1 MLEIKEFVN
10 TYKNYYKQFIANFE
24 ESIKIAIMQVGHI
37 PASDRY
43 VRNKIKDCESVG
55 IACMLINLGDE
66 PTTEYVIDVVKQL
79 NDDESITGYI
89 LQLPIPDSLDLKKI
103 KSYFNPEKDIDG
115 FCENAYVYP
124 ATPVG
129 IMSYLKGCSYQFEGK
144 NAVVIG
150 RSDIVGKPMAK
161 MLLDANCTVTI
172 CHSKTKNLKQYTK
185 LADLVIVATG
195 HRNTIVPGM
204 TKKNAVI
211 IDVGINFDE
220 EGKMCGDVSKE
231 LVQGTDYEFLS
242 PVPGGVGLLTRLAVI
257 INTLSLFLL
266 K

>member
-1 MLEIKEFVN
+1 MFNQYIWGLYLKSGGSEVVSKFEFNLTHCITLEYSDFIKGLRQ
-10 TYKNYYKQFIANFE
+10 NYTIYEWIIEYDYKQLTQQYEDYKEVAF
-24 ESIKIAIMQVGHI
+24 
-37 PASDRY
+37 
-43 VRNKIKDCESVG
+43 
-55 IACMLINLGDE
+55 
-66 PTTEYVIDVVKQL
+66 
-79 NDDESITGYI
+79 
-89 LQLPIPDSLDLKKI
+89 PDKTLTFSG
-103 KSYFNPEKDIDG
+103 EKDIDG

-172 CHSKTKNLKQYTK
+172 CHSKTKNLKQYTR
-185 LADLVIVATG
+185 LADLVVVATG

-204 TKKNAVI
+204 TKKNAII

-231 LVQGTDYEFLS
+231 LVQDKDYEFLS